1 MRPYVAVSHTNLA
14 LSVAPLDR
22 ATVIRLAL
30 LREHHVVPPPAPTG
44 PRGALPTDVLG
55 RGSVLMSSV
64 PLTATRSRRIRPLGI
79 AQASTKGLQTL
90 FLVPSET
97 WLVNQAKTHYSI

>member
-55 RGSVLMSSV
+55 RGSALMSSV

-90 FLVPSET
+90 FLVPSEI